1 MQKYLFVILAVSAN
15 FFAQA
20 GNTTQATKDA
30 QDKNTIGQR
39 ENVAALQAAVEQNL
53 RGPVKFGAQPVSTY
67 TVQQRLAYH
76 KVPGVSFALIQNR
89 ELAWASGYGTVA
101 AASDQVVTVDTV
113 FQAASIAKP
122 VTAFAV
128 MRMQQQGLLDIN
140 ASIDTY
146 LTSLTLAKG
155 KQAPEAAVSFKNLLD
170 HSSGLTAGGY
180 QGYEQGVAIP
190 SDLQTFNGEVPAN
203 TKAAS
208 VETTPGTTVS
218 YSGAGYTLA
227 EIALTDTFKQPFEQ
241 LMASWLLS
249 PLGMTNSS
257 FALDYPQQGGV
268 LVALGHDRS
277 GKTLTGGWRRHPEQA
292 AAGLW
297 STPSDLARFAIETT
311 RAYQGQ
317 SKFLSQAAVREML
330 TPIMPEQDLSAQ
342 FGGQPAMTFIVA
354 GAGKQFLF
362 QHGGGTLGYRCFMIM
377 YPETGDGAVFMTN
390 SDAGYGIGL
399 EMLRAASFVY
409 NWPDFK
415 GKALQKRQVDR
426 QQQTVFLGEYPFA
439 DWQAEIIQVVEAD
452 GIAVKFPNGDIYPLT
467 AVQGEHADVNQQRY
481 VHEDTGVEVSFG
493 VTGGQPTINLYQ
505 QTATKKH

>member
-1 MQKYLFVILAVSAN
+1 MQQYLLVMLAVSAN
-15 FFAQA
+15 FFAQT
-20 GNTTQATKDA
+20 GNATQATKDT
-30 QDKNTIGQR
+30 QDKGIVQQSS
-39 ENVAALQAAVEQNL
+39 VAALQAAVEQNL
-53 RGPVKFGAQPVSTY
+53 RGPVKFGAQPVNTY

-76 KVPGVSFALIQNR
+76 KVPGISFALIHNG
-89 ELAWASGYGTVA
+89 ELAWARGYGTVA
-101 AASDQVVTVDTV
+101 AGLAQAVTVNTV

-146 LTSLTLAKG
+146 LTTLTLAKG
-155 KQAPEAAVSFKNLLD
+155 KQTPEAAVSFKTLLD

-180 QGYEQGVAIP
+180 MGYEKGAAIP
-190 SDLQTFNGEVPAN
+190 SDRQTFNGEAPAN

-208 VETTPGTTVS
+208 VETTPGTVVS

-227 EIALTDTFKQPFEQ
+227 EIALTDHFKQPFEQ
-241 LMASWLLS
+241 LIDTWLLS
-249 PLGMTNSS
+249 PLGMKNSG
-257 FALDYPQQGGV
+257 FALDYPQQHGV
-268 LVALGHDRS
+268 EVALGHDRS
-277 GKTLTGGWRRHPEQA
+277 GNILTGGWRRHPEQA

-297 STPSDLARFAIETT
+297 STPTDLALFAIETT
-311 RAYQGQ
+311 KAYQGN
-317 SKFLSQAAVREML
+317 SKLLSQAAAREML
-330 TPIMPEQDLSAQ
+330 TPIMPEQDLSDQ

-354 GAGKQFLF
+354 GAGRQFLF
-362 QHGGGTLGYRCFMIM
+362 QHGGGTQGYSCFMLM

-390 SDAGYGIGL
+390 SDAGYSIGL

-426 QQQTVFLGEYPFA
+426 QQQAVFLGEYPFDA
-439 DWQAEIIQVVEAD
+439 GWQASIIPVAQAD

-481 VHEDTGVEVSFG
+481 VHEDTGVEVSFN
-493 VTGGQPTINLYQ
+493 VTAGQPTINLYQ
-505 QTATKKH
+505 QTAVKSQ